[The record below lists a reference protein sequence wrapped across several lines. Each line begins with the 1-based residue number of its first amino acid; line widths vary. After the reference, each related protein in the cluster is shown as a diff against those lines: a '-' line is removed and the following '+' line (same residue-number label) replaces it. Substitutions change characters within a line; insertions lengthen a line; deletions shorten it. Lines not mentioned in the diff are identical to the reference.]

1 MPLQEADPTSSFGG
15 FGLRY
20 CERRGFLSP
29 FRTSASSGDK
39 TGNVSKQTGM
49 KWLAERRSRDTVV
62 SWYCVLGRPFGDRE
76 DGGTCLPSRLGGGC
90 PPGSRW
96 LSLRQREAQYAGKIT
111 FQPGLIALCVTIVVI
126 REAVRSSNWVSGLI
140 TGVAIFGSYLALTK
154 DLKVPVT
161 ERNLL
166 IILGALVFASAFIGL
181 VIAFFGTS
189 ISKTRNFNSRS
200 RRQRPR

>member
-1 MPLQEADPTSSFGG
+1 MACRAKIT
-15 FGLRY
+15 RY
-20 CERRGFLSP
+20 RRLLVLCVRKAIWRPRRRRNLSA
-29 FRTSASSGDK
+29 FATWWW
-39 TGNVSKQTGM
+39 VST
-49 KWLAERRSRDTVV
+49 WLTLAIATAA
-62 SWYCVLGRPFGDRE
+62 
-76 DGGTCLPSRLGGGC
+76 
-90 PPGSRW
+90 
-96 LSLRQREAQYAGKIT
+96 EAQYAGKIT